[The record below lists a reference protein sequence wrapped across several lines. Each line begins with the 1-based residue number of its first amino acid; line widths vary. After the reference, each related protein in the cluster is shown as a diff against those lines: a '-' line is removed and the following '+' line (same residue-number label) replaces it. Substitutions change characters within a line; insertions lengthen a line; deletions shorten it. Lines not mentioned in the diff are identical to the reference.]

1 MQCGW
6 WVCVGLWV
14 IVPAPARPCAP
25 SKTSRG
31 QSFPSLPCE
40 AGCQR
45 SLSRCAAAPLTQ
57 SRFGCQGKCQTGRQA
72 DTHRPPPKE
81 LGIWVPQL
89 PNLRGERPRQSA
101 PAMEQSEEEEAAKG
115 MWCTISAAIKGE
127 SPCQLV
133 AALPAPAKS
142 ANNI

>member
-1 MQCGW
+1 MR
-6 WVCVGLWV
+6 VVGVRGALGHR
-14 IVPAPARPCAP
+14 A
-25 SKTSRG
+25 STSLSLCT
-31 QSFPSLPCE
+31 QQDLPWAEFPSLPPFP
-40 AGCQR
+40 ARLDVSAR
-45 SLSRCAAAPLTQ
+45 SPAALTQ